1 MAVAEDQMTG
11 DARGVV
17 AELLEQR
24 GQSIAL
30 VPATGTVTE
39 KPGGGKDYGPG
50 PARPAQTF
58 ALFNTTGVDARQES
72 SADQGTTRQFRYSMV
87 GAYDAVVEVG
97 DSWEDDVAKYTV
109 VSVDNT
115 QPYQV
120 KAVVTAFLKSAG
132 HGIG

>member
-17 AELLEQR
+17 AELLELR
-24 GQSIAL
+24 GQPIAL

-50 PARPAQTF
+50 AARAVQTF
-58 ALFNTTGVDARQES
+58 AVFIASGADARQDS
-72 SADQGTTRQFRYSMV
+72 SADQGTTRQVSFDMV
-87 GAYDAVVEVG
+87 GAFDAVVEVG
-97 DSWEDDVAKYTV
+97 DAWEDDAAKYTV
-109 VSVDNT
+109 GSVDNT
-115 QPYQV
+115 KPYQV
-120 KAVVTAFLKSAG
+120 KAVGTAFLKVTG